1 MATKKTQLKDSTT
14 GEKMYPVTSSACVGM
29 SDGSGS
35 LDKHLAKITT
45 EYNVSKFHP
54 TGGSGGSN
62 KYDLSTAI
70 GKVPEELRVPGLGVS
85 FLNQQSKVEKWT
97 YQGGTWA
104 AVSFIRQEAGGNK
117 ILEWKTDAATTRKQ
131 VLLQERKPGM
141 QISYKDPEKGWI
153 NEQYIGTNISDLQWA
168 NSANWEEIIGANN
181 EELRNLQNETNLLR
195 GVVITGDKKYSDIN
209 VDISSTAGAET
220 WYNNRAYPITTSVTG
235 IKINA
240 RTNGTL
246 ELGILNKI
254 EKTREIVD
262 SVEVKKGLGEYSF
275 KATHSIDI
283 DKECF
288 FVQNASGSYVLYRVN
303 SDENLPI
310 ISSGNN
316 IDSSTFKGD
325 VLVQLISYSNLQDDL
340 LKTQIEVE
348 KVKEQTDKIP
358 TIENSIK
365 EIEVNTKIGIIENG
379 KCGNF
384 DLATKTILEGTN
396 RFYKRIT
403 LGNTKK
409 IVVDF
414 TGSEYYKVIVF
425 KKDDAFAFYIS
436 CELDTTLNI
445 EPIIK
450 LTGANNAYIISNK
463 EVTQDKIK
471 LEGNIIEPSVN
482 DVLSGNLWYEEYVV
496 CRGQAVSSNNIL
508 GIQMVSSYAGVAL
521 IAVNRNSTIY
531 HNKYMGWK
539 LYNSNGDFVSNGAGE
554 SSVNIEIEDADFM
567 LTQRPTTTPIIVSY
581 NQELTQY
588 KEDIPYYTNKILS
601 PVLEPTIYKSLSN
614 SSLIEVLKNYV
625 YDKYVGKSVF
635 FVGDSYAQGIETEE
649 YGGYPKDF
657 AYRHP
662 LADTQSGSAYIWSG
676 RTISTFTK
684 DNILKSVLNICTKNG
699 YMKTLLKYPLTDT
712 SDLQYTKSILFEDV
726 TEIDRIISRKKQ
738 SVIIVYSVNKSTFE
752 KTELSRAIVKGDVT
766 EYTFRKKI
774 RAKEGE
780 CIGLVFSAD
789 FAYKADDNTF
799 KTIDGSVIKGSPLV
813 QVCCSKCDYL
823 IMEGGLNDM
832 YQRGDNPETQ
842 VPFGTLLEADDYTTN
857 TFDDKTF
864 CGALEHMVREAV
876 FKLKAT
882 KLGFL
887 IMPQPGDDLW
897 NNKYAKAIKDVCNKY
912 GVPYLDMGNLKRM
925 KIISTNS
932 EASRE
937 FWRINA
943 DGTFN
948 YHPSAIGYNVMM
960 NDAINSF
967 IDSL

>member
-1 MATKKTQLKDSTT
+1 MGNYEQLKQSVSNVIKTNGTQAITGQVLQNILLAMINSLGGNYQFVGIATPSTKPGTPDQNVFYIAGEGIYNNFSNIKVNMGELAVLKWNGTWSKQTVKVGFPPNELNISTIFPTMGDS
-14 GEKMYPVTSSACVGM
+14 
-29 SDGSGS
+29 
-35 LDKHLAKITT
+35 
-45 EYNVSKFHP
+45 
-54 TGGSGGSN
+54 GSN
-62 KYDLSTAI
+62 KYTLETAI
-70 GKVPEELRVPGLGVS
+70 LQVPTEYR
-85 FLNQQSKVEKWT
+85 
-97 YQGGTWA
+97 
-104 AVSFIRQEAGGNK
+104 
-117 ILEWKTDAATTRKQ
+117 
-131 VLLQERKPGM
+131 
-141 QISYKDPEKGWI
+141 
-153 NEQYIGTNISDLQWA
+153 TNIGLNITFINKDTLKPETWVY
-168 NSANWEEIIGANN
+168 NGNTFTNVLNWEKSNDSEG
-181 EELRNLQNETNLLR
+181 LRNLQNETNLLK
-195 GVVITGDKKYSDIN
+195 GIVITSDKKYSDIN

-220 WYNNRAYPITTSVTG
+220 WYSNRAYPNTTSVTG

-262 SVEVKKGLGEYSF
+262 SVEVKKGLGEYNF

-288 FVQNASGSYVLYRVN
+288 FIQNASGNYVLYRVN
-303 SDENLPI
+303 SDENFPV
-310 ISSGNN
+310 ISSSNK
-316 IDSSTFKGD
+316 IDSITFKGD

-365 EIEVNTKIGIIENG
+365 EIEANIKIGIIENG

-396 RFYKRIT
+396 RFYKKIA

-450 LTGANNAYIISNK
+450 LTGANNAYIISNY
-463 EVTQDKIK
+463 EVTEDKIK
-471 LEGNIIEPSVN
+471 LDGNIIEPSVN

-496 CRGQAVSSNNIL
+496 CRGKAKINSIL
-508 GIQMVSSYAGVAL
+508 GIQMTSSYGDVAL

-531 HNKYMGWK
+531 HNKYMDWI
-539 LYNSNGDFVSNGAGE
+539 LYNSNGDFVSNGSGT
-554 SSVNIEIEDADFM
+554 SSVNIETEDADFM
-567 LTQRPTTTPIIVSY
+567 LIQKPTTTPIIVSY
-581 NQELTQY
+581 NQELIQY

-601 PVLEPTIYKSLSN
+601 QVLEPTIYKSLSN
-614 SSLIEVLKNYV
+614 SALIEVLKNYV

-635 FVGDSYAQGIETEE
+635 FVGDSYAQGVDAKE
-649 YGGYPKDF
+649 YGGYPNDF

-662 LADTQSGSAYIWSG
+662 LADTQLGGAYIWSG
-676 RTISTFTK
+676 RTISTFTS
-684 DNILKSVLNICTKNG
+684 DNILKSVLKICTENG
-699 YMKTLLKYPLTDT
+699 YMKTPLNYPLTDT
-712 SDLQYTKSILFEDV
+712 SDLQYTRSILFEDV
-726 TEIDRIISRKKQ
+726 TEIDRIIGRKKA
-738 SVIIVYSVNKSTFE
+738 STVIIYSVNKSTFV
-752 KTELSRAIVKGDVT
+752 KTELSRVFMQADVT
-766 EYTFRKKI
+766 EHTFRTKI
-774 RAKEGE
+774 KAKEGE
-780 CIGLVFSAD
+780 CIGLDFSAN
-789 FAYKADDNTF
+789 FAYKVDDNTF
-799 KTIDGSVIKGSPLV
+799 KAIDGSVINGSPLV
-813 QVCCSKCDYL
+813 QVCCNRCDYL
-823 IMEGGLNDM
+823 IFEGGLNDM
-832 YQRGDNPETQ
+832 YNRGDNPETQ
-842 VPFGTLLEADDYTTN
+842 VPFGTLLDADDYTTD

-864 CGALEHMVREAV
+864 CGALEHMVREAA

-887 IMPQPGDDLW
+887 IMPQPGDDIW
-897 NNKYAKAIKDVCNKY
+897 NNQYAKAIKDVCNKY

-925 KIISTNS
+925 KIASFGSEVSRDFWCINTNG
-932 EASRE
+932 A
-937 FWRINA
+937 
-943 DGTFN
+943 FN
-948 YHPSAIGYNVMM
+948 LHPSAIGYYALM
-960 NDAINSF
+960 NDTINSF